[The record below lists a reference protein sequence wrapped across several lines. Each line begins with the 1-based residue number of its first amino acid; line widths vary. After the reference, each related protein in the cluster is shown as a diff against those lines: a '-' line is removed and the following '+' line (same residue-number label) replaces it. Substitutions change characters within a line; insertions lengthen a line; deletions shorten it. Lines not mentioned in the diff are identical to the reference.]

1 MAPSRNSLLSIA
13 AALGVFALLAAA
25 APTHPA
31 WANGAG
37 FFDETQGEDAGGT
50 VYFGFTKTPQGK
62 AIKDVDVKITV
73 NGPGTPQSYIIHSN
87 VIGIYRLTRV
97 PLDTDPKLVEITAWK
112 KGYKLV
118 QKVKRSRST
127 KAGDPVQ
134 HDFIFQAVD

>member
-1 MAPSRNSLLSIA
+1 MTPYRNPLMLA
-13 AALGVFALLAAA
+13 ATALAVFALAMTA
-25 APTHPA
+25 APTGPA
-31 WANGAG
+31 WANGTG

-50 VYFGFTKTPQGK
+50 VYFGFTKTPRGK
-62 AIKDVDVKITV
+62 AIKGVDVKITV
-73 NGPGTPQSYIIHSN
+73 NGPGKPQSYIIHSN

-97 PLDTDPKLVEITAWK
+97 PLDTDPRLVEITAWK

-134 HDFIFQAVD
+134 YDFIFQAVD